1 MKRSRYSEEQV
12 IAVLKAIEAGAKT
25 TDLLRKRGVSEA
37 PLCHWK
43 ARYSSTDASFA
54 WRGGVRLIRT
64 SLRFRGRAGLR
75 PQPTRAIREER
86 HHEAI

>member
-12 IAVLKAIEAGAKT
+12 IAVLQEREAGAKT

-43 ARYSSTDASFA
+43 ARYSSMDASFA
-54 WRGGVRLIRT
+54 RRLKP
-64 SLRFRGRAGLR
+64 LEDKNAKLKNLLAE
-75 PQPTRAIREER
+75 PMLDVEPCPLLVL
-86 HHEAI
+86 